1 MGCWANCVCRARLFL
16 STLVVGV
23 LLGSSMPAA
32 GAPAPGVPLL
42 SSQPSPVTGAVTI
55 SAPAVLPEPGLVGG
69 QLKGDGCARDAPH
82 VTAPVQVVRTAP
94 SDSADPHPP

>member
-1 MGCWANCVCRARLFL
+1 MGCWANFVCRARLFL

-32 GAPAPGVPLL
+32 GAPAPGFPLL

-55 SAPAVLPEPGLVGG
+55 SAPAVLPEPGLVGV
-69 QLKGDGCARDAPH
+69 QFKVDGYALDALHSTSPFQDRKSTRLNSSH
-82 VTAPVQVVRTAP
+82 
-94 SDSADPHPP
+94 